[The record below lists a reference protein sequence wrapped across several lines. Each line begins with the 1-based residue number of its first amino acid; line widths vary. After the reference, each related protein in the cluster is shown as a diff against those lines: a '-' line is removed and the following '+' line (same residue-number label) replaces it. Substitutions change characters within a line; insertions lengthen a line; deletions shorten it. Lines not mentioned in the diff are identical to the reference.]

1 MIYGWMKMKM
11 KGVSEGEGDALATAV
26 YVPGG

>member
-1 MIYGWMKMKM
+1 MIYGWMKM